1 VLEEIAGSNKQ
12 RATQSVLNAA
22 LNKSRDAEEIGQLR
36 RKLRASYERF
46 MVHDPF
52 FALGL
57 PLTLGQVTGQI
68 RHDISLASVVEAQA
82 LSNQAIFEGH
92 SRYDAVLGAIAEAQA
107 RSEQAIPS
115 LISEGHIRHDA
126 ALGAITASQTRHDQI
141 LPMLLSDADR
151 GMSSRH
157 RVSRVM
163 LKQILRGSKV
173 FVAYPL
179 CPSRLEL
186 SAVWMP

>member
-22 LNKSRDAEEIGQLR
+22 LHKSRDAEEIEHLR

-46 MVHDPF
+46 MVHDLF
-52 FALGL
+52 FALGFY
-57 PLTLGQVTGQI
+57 LTLGQVTGQI

-92 SRYDAVLGAIAEAQA
+92 VRHDAVLGAIAEAQA
-107 RSEQAIPS
+107 RSEQTIPS
-115 LISEGHIRHDA
+115 LISEGYSRHDA
-126 ALGAITASQTRHDQI
+126 ALGAIAAFQTRHDQI

-151 GMSSRH
+151 GMSSWH
-157 RVSRVM
+157 GISCAM
-163 LKQILRGSKV
+163 LKQILRGSKIS
-173 FVAYPL
+173 VAHSL
-179 CPSRLEL
+179 CPS
-186 SAVWMP
+186 